1 MKKDGYFS
9 ESDPMEDS
17 IDPGV
22 QYESL
27 RYGASRRCS
36 DDLYNVRNDLYNML
50 SRSSSCEKDSEKCQ
64 TILNNIYTIEQ
75 CIKEVEAITEFI
87 RKGE

>member
-9 ESDPMEDS
+9 ESDPMEGS
-17 IDPGV
+17 IDPEV
-22 QYESL
+22 QYQSF
-27 RYGASRRCS
+27 Y
-36 DDLYNVRNDLYNML
+36 LYNVRNDLYNML

-87 RKGE
+87 RKG